1 METKGLGLGQGP
13 SRDQSRGLSHVLR
26 VDRCLDLF
34 HVQCRDQYRGQCQ
47 GLSRDLAVKA
57 QREATQDH
65 GASPKVKAEAKARVL
80 AEVKVEARVL
90 AKAEARVLAK
100 AEARVGVRVRVE
112 VEARVR
118 VKAEAVLAAEQVP
131 EAGVP
136 PEVGVVVLQIKIHLD
151 CTFTMITI

>member
-65 GASPKVKAEAKARVL
+65 GASPKVKAEAKARVVAEVKVEARALARVEAGAEAKAKARVL

-90 AKAEARVLAK
+90 AKAEA
-100 AEARVGVRVRVE
+100 
-112 VEARVR
+112 
-118 VKAEAVLAAEQVP
+118 
-131 EAGVP
+131 
-136 PEVGVVVLQIKIHLD
+136 
-151 CTFTMITI
+151 